1 MSDIHINDFLKT
13 RSQKDVAEIMG
24 VTPGAVSQAYLSGR
38 NIFFRPNES
47 GGFTYYEIKK
57 PRQKKAA

>member
-1 MSDIHINDFLKT
+1 MSDVHINDFLKT
-13 RSQKDVAEIMG
+13 RSQKEVAEIMG

-38 NIFFRPNES
+38 NIFFKPDGS
-47 GGFTYYEIKK
+47 GGFTFYEIKR